1 MRNVTKKI
9 DKEKGNVE
17 ENMSS
22 KIITFYIFMIVIKLY
37 SPFPV
42 FLPKLP
48 I

>member
-9 DKEKGNVE
+9 DKEKVRVE
-17 ENMSS
+17 KKMSG
-22 KIITFYIFMIVIKLY
+22 KITTFYIFMIVIKLY

-42 FLPKLP
+42 FLSKLP